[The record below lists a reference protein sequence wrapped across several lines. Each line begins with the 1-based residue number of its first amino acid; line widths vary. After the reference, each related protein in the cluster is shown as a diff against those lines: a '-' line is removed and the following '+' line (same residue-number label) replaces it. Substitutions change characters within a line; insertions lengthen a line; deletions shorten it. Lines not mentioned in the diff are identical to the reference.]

1 MQIFRDL
8 PSLRTGLAS
17 LRADA
22 GRIAFVPTMG
32 ALHAGH
38 MALIAQARRRASH
51 VVASIFVNPTQFGP
65 HEDLSAYPRREE
77 SDAAM
82 LAQAGVAA
90 LWLPDVATMYP
101 AGFTS
106 HVNVDGLSARLDGEW
121 RPGHFEGVATVVTK
135 LFNQVRPD
143 IACFGEKDYQQ
154 LAIIRRMTRDLDL
167 GVEIVGVET
176 QRDHDG
182 LALSSRNAYLTADQR
197 ARAAALPETLVGAGE
212 GISAGEDVAAVQA
225 WAIRYLLDSGFDSVD
240 YFLLSDADTLEPMT
254 RLDRPAR
261 LLVAARIGSTRLI
274 DNIPIHP

>member
-38 MALIAQARRRASH
+38 MALIEEAKRRASH

-65 HEDLSAYPRREE
+65 HEDLSAYPRREAD
-77 SDAAM
+77 DAAM
-82 LAQAGVAA
+82 LEGAGVDM
-90 LWLPDVATMYP
+90 LWLPDVPTMYP
-101 AGFTS
+101 HGFTT

-176 QRDHDG
+176 QRDRDG
-182 LALSSRNAYLTADQR
+182 LALSSRNAYLSQDER

-212 GISAGEDVAAVQA
+212 GISAGEDVSAVLA

-240 YFLLSDADTLEPMT
+240 YFTLSDAATLEPMAK
-254 RLDRPAR
+254 LDRPAR

-274 DNIPIHP
+274 DNIPINP

>member
-22 GRIAFVPTMG
+22 GRISFVPTMG

-38 MALIAQARRRASH
+38 MALIEEAKRRASH

-65 HEDLSAYPRREE
+65 NEDLSAYPRREAD
-77 SDAAM
+77 DAAM
-82 LAQAGVAA
+82 LEAAGVDM
-90 LWLPDVATMYP
+90 LWLPDVPTMYP
-101 AGFTS
+101 HGFTT

-154 LAIIRRMTRDLDL
+154 LAIIRRMTRDLDF

-176 QRDHDG
+176 QRDRDG
-182 LALSSRNAYLTADQR
+182 LALSSRNAYLSQDER

-212 GISAGEDVAAVQA
+212 GISAGEDVPAVLA

-240 YFLLSDADTLEPMT
+240 YFTLSDAATLEPMAK
-254 RLDRPAR
+254 LDRPAR

-274 DNIPIHP
+274 DNIPINP

>member
-38 MALIAQARRRASH
+38 MALIEEAKRRASH

-65 HEDLSAYPRREE
+65 NEDLSAYPRREAD
-77 SDAAM
+77 DAAM
-82 LAQAGVAA
+82 LEAAGVDM
-90 LWLPDVATMYP
+90 LWLPDVPTMYP
-101 AGFTS
+101 HGFTT

-176 QRDHDG
+176 QRDRDG
-182 LALSSRNAYLTADQR
+182 LALSSRNAYLSQDER

-212 GISAGEDVAAVQA
+212 GISAGEDVSAVLA

-240 YFLLSDADTLEPMT
+240 YFTLSDAATLEPMAK
-254 RLDRPAR
+254 LDRPAR

-274 DNIPIHP
+274 DNIPINP

>member
-38 MALIAQARRRASH
+38 MALIEDAKRRASH

-65 HEDLSAYPRREE
+65 NEDLSAYPRREAD
-77 SDAAM
+77 DAAM
-82 LAQAGVAA
+82 LEAAGVDM
-90 LWLPDVATMYP
+90 LWLPDVPTMYP
-101 AGFTS
+101 HGFTT

-176 QRDHDG
+176 QRDRDG
-182 LALSSRNAYLTADQR
+182 LALSSRNAYLSQDER

-212 GISAGEDVAAVQA
+212 GISAGEDVSAVLA

-240 YFLLSDADTLEPMT
+240 YFTLSDAATLEPMT
-254 RLDRPAR
+254 KLDRPAR
-261 LLVAARIGSTRLI
+261 LFVAARIGSTRLI
-274 DNIPIHP
+274 DNIPINP